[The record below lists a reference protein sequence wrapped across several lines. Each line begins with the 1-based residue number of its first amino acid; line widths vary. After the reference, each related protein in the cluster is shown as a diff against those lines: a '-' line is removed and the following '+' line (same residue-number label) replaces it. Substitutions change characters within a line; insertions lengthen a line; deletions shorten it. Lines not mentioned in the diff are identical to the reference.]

1 MTRPLEHTDRGP
13 HIAAPR
19 SRPVGGGMTLRRP
32 LGWAVPLLVGLLVWV
47 VAVAHPVSAVHGDA
61 FTGPKAPPAL
71 VSPPLGADYRVSW
84 TSGHRSILLRVR
96 DGAACRPPR
105 PTETST
111 APARIEVVVHR
122 PTGAACTVR
131 PRWWRYVL
139 GLPTV
144 AEPGQFVSVWV
155 NGRRGSVPRYE
166 RPTSGIPGS

>member
-1 MTRPLEHTDRGP
+1 MTRPTQFVDRGP
-13 HIAAPR
+13 DVAARR
-19 SRPVGGGMTLRRP
+19 SRSGGGGRSLRRT
-32 LGWAVPLLVGLLVWV
+32 LGWAVPLLVGALVGV
-47 VAVAHPVSAVHGDA
+47 VAAAHPVSAVRGDA

-71 VSPPLGADYRVSW
+71 VSPRLGADYRVSW

-105 PTETST
+105 PAETST

-122 PTGAACTVR
+122 PAGAACAVQ
-131 PRWWRYVL
+131 PRWWRFDL

-155 NGRRGSVPRYE
+155 NGMRGSVPRYE
-166 RPTSGIPGS
+166 RPTRGIPGS